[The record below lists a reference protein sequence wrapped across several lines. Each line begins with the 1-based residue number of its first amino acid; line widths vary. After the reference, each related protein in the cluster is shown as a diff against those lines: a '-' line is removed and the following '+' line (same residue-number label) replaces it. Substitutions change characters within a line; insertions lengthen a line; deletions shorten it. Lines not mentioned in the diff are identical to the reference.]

1 MSNYEKLKELAE
13 ATKGWDNLKSCWPE
27 ETEDGDLEV
36 NWFVGAVTEDDDK
49 YPVLEVNTAQYDALE
64 DAGRL
69 ARYYAAANPAAV
81 LALIAENEALK
92 GPHDWL
98 AEDLIK
104 ELVDNAQ
111 AIQENADDGEDDQ
124 FVIVLLAAAQR
135 IRRQEANIEKLRAE
149 NELLAKTADC
159 WDRLNVQN
167 KALSDSFRAERDQAE
182 QDYKDVVG
190 TIELRDIEISK
201 LRAEVAGLRTGYEAY
216 ERVNAE
222 LKAENERLRDDL
234 DQIQYDANAWRNGE
248 ESVWIEVFN
257 IEGDDPFICAIS
269 GKITVEQLALIQ
281 AEILEY
287 REDYFEKGSG
297 LYVFRCAHC
306 QAHYDNVGMTEPAH
320 WETDFESYSPFPWE
334 EEEAALGKGEQS

>member
-1 MSNYEKLKELAE
+1 MSDYSKLKELAE

-81 LALIAENEALK
+81 LALIAENDSQRK
-92 GPHDWL
+92 
-98 AEDLIK
+98 DLQN
-104 ELVDNAQ
+104 LRSDNAQ
-111 AIQENADDGEDDQ
+111 LIYALKQEQ
-124 FVIVLLAAAQR
+124 QSYLVL
-135 IRRQEANIEKLRAE
+135 
-149 NELLAKTADC
+149 
-159 WDRLNVQN
+159 
-167 KALSDSFRAERDQAE
+167 RAERDQLKTE
-182 QDYKDVVG
+182 
-190 TIELRDIEISK
+190 S
-201 LRAEVAGLRTGYEAY
+201 EA
-216 ERVNAE
+216 
-222 LKAENERLRDDL
+222 LRDDL
-234 DQIQYDANAWRNGE
+234 EQIKYDANAWRNSE

-257 IEGDDPFICAIS
+257 SEGDDPFICAIS
-269 GKITVEQLALIQ
+269 GQITVEQLALIQ

-297 LYVFRCAHC
+297 LYVFRCTHY
-306 QAHYDNVGMTEPAH
+306 QAHHDNVGMTEPAH

-334 EEEAALGKGEQS
+334 EEAAAMGKGEKS